1 MNKIILKK
9 FRNNNEIFLKCIKI
23 LKKEIKNNNNI
34 IISGGNTY
42 LEFFKLL
49 KEKVFNCKI
58 NFYISDERILKTP
71 KIKINLYNI
80 KKSFLNFEKKVK
92 FFFDIEKYN
101 ISNKLFLLKKIRK
114 EFNKKKIKI
123 NLAFLG
129 VGVDGH
135 IASIFDNNIVNAVKE
150 PFFLSKNKHEKFQ
163 RISFTFDYLKE
174 VDQIIFVITG
184 SDKKYLI
191 ENLKKNNYSK
201 DIVFFNFLKKTNSEI
216 KIFYAKKKNIN

>member
-49 KEKVFNCKI
+49 KEKVVNCKI

-80 KKSFLNFEKKVK
+80 KKSFLNLEKKVK

-114 EFNKKKIKI
+114 EFNKKKTKI

-201 DIVFFNFLKKTNSEI
+201 NIVFFNFLKKTNSKV
-216 KIFYAKKKNIN
+216 KIFYA

>member
-49 KEKVFNCKI
+49 KEKVVNCKI

-80 KKSFLNFEKKVK
+80 KKSFLNLEKKVK

-114 EFNKKKIKI
+114 EFNKKKTKI

-201 DIVFFNFLKKTNSEI
+201 DIVFFNFLKKTNSKI
-216 KIFYAKKKNIN
+216 KIFYAKK

>member
-49 KEKVFNCKI
+49 KENVFNCKI

-114 EFNKKKIKI
+114 EFNKKK
-123 NLAFLG
+123 N
-129 VGVDGH
+129 
-135 IASIFDNNIVNAVKE
+135 
-150 PFFLSKNKHEKFQ
+150 
-163 RISFTFDYLKE
+163 
-174 VDQIIFVITG
+174 
-184 SDKKYLI
+184 
-191 ENLKKNNYSK
+191 
-201 DIVFFNFLKKTNSEI
+201 
-216 KIFYAKKKNIN
+216 

>member
-49 KEKVFNCKI
+49 KENVFNCKI

-201 DIVFFNFLKKTNSEI
+201 NIVFFNFLKKTNSKV
-216 KIFYAKKKNIN
+216 KIFYA

>member
-49 KEKVFNCKI
+49 KENVFNCKI

>member
-49 KEKVFNCKI
+49 KENVFNCKI

-201 DIVFFNFLKKTNSEI
+201 DIVFFNFLKKTNSKV
-216 KIFYAKKKNIN
+216 KIFYA

>member
-49 KEKVFNCKI
+49 KEKVVNCKI

-80 KKSFLNFEKKVK
+80 KKSFLNLEKKVK

>member
-49 KEKVFNCKI
+49 KEKVVNCKI

-80 KKSFLNFEKKVK
+80 KKSFLNLEKKVK

-201 DIVFFNFLKKTNSEI
+201 NIVFFNFLKKTNSKV
-216 KIFYAKKKNIN
+216 KIFYA

>member
-80 KKSFLNFEKKVK
+80 KKSFLNLEKKVK

-114 EFNKKKIKI
+114 EFNKKKTKI

-201 DIVFFNFLKKTNSEI
+201 NIVFFNFLKKTNSKI
-216 KIFYAKKKNIN
+216 KIFYAKK

>member
-1 MNKIILKK
+1 VNKIILKK
-9 FRNNNEIFLKCIKI
+9 FRNNNEIFLKCVKI
-23 LKKEIKNNNNI
+23 LKKEIKSNNNI

-42 LEFFKLL
+42 LEFYKLL

-58 NFYISDERILKTP
+58 NFYISDERILKIAKT
-71 KIKINLYNI
+71 KINLYNI
-80 KKSFLNFEKKVK
+80 KKNFLNLEKKIK

-135 IASIFDNNIVNAVKE
+135 IASIFDNNKINAVKE

-163 RISFTFDYLKE
+163 RISFTFEYLKE

-201 DIVFFNFLKKTNSEI
+201 NIVFFNFLKKSNSKI
-216 KIFYAKKKNIN
+216 KIFYA

>member
-80 KKSFLNFEKKVK
+80 KKSFLNLEKKVK

-114 EFNKKKIKI
+114 EFNKKKTKI

-191 ENLKKNNYSK
+191 ENLKKNNCSK
-201 DIVFFNFLKKTNSEI
+201 DIVFFNFLKKTNSKI
-216 KIFYAKKKNIN
+216 KIFYAKK

>member
-9 FRNNNEIFLKCIKI
+9 FRNNNEIFLKCVKI
-23 LKKEIKNNNNI
+23 LKKEIKSNNNI

-42 LEFFKLL
+42 LEFYKLL

-58 NFYISDERILKTP
+58 NFYISDERILKIAKT
-71 KIKINLYNI
+71 KINLYNI
-80 KKSFLNFEKKVK
+80 KKNFLNLEKKIK

-135 IASIFDNNIVNAVKE
+135 IASIFDNNKINAVKE

-163 RISFTFDYLKE
+163 RISFTFEYLKE

-201 DIVFFNFLKKTNSEI
+201 NIVFFNFLKKSNSKI
-216 KIFYAKKKNIN
+216 KIFYA

>member
-9 FRNNNEIFLKCIKI
+9 FRNNNEIFLKCVKI
-23 LKKEIKNNNNI
+23 LKKEIKSNNNI

-42 LEFFKLL
+42 LEFYKLL

-80 KKSFLNFEKKVK
+80 KKSFLNLEKKVK

-114 EFNKKKIKI
+114 EFNKKKTKI

-201 DIVFFNFLKKTNSEI
+201 DIVFFNFLKKTNSKV
-216 KIFYAKKKNIN
+216 KIFYA

>member
-1 MNKIILKK
+1 VNKIILKK

-49 KEKVFNCKI
+49 KENVFNCKI

-80 KKSFLNFEKKVK
+80 KKSFLNLEKKVK

>member
-80 KKSFLNFEKKVK
+80 KKSFLNLEKKVK

-114 EFNKKKIKI
+114 EFNKKKTKI

-201 DIVFFNFLKKTNSEI
+201 DIVFFNFLKKTNSKI
-216 KIFYAKKKNIN
+216 KIFYAKK

>member
-49 KEKVFNCKI
+49 KENVFNCKI

-80 KKSFLNFEKKVK
+80 KKSFLNLEKKVK

-114 EFNKKKIKI
+114 EFNKKKTKI

-201 DIVFFNFLKKTNSEI
+201 DIVFFNFLKKTNSKI
-216 KIFYAKKKNIN
+216 KIFYAKK

>member
-1 MNKIILKK
+1 VNKIILKK

-80 KKSFLNFEKKVK
+80 KKSFLNLEKKVK

-114 EFNKKKIKI
+114 EFNKKKTKI

-201 DIVFFNFLKKTNSEI
+201 DIVFFNFLKKTNSKI
-216 KIFYAKKKNIN
+216 KIFYAKK

>member
-49 KEKVFNCKI
+49 KEKVVNCKI

-80 KKSFLNFEKKVK
+80 KKSFLNLEKKVK

-135 IASIFDNNIVNAVKE
+135 IASIFDNNIINAVKE

-163 RISFTFDYLKE
+163 RISFSFDYLKE

-191 ENLKKNNYSK
+191 ENIKKNNYSK
-201 DIVFFNFLKKTNSEI
+201 NIVFFNFLKKTNSKV
-216 KIFYAKKKNIN
+216 KIFYA

>member
-49 KEKVFNCKI
+49 KEKVVNCKI

-80 KKSFLNFEKKVK
+80 KKSFLNLEKKVK

-135 IASIFDNNIVNAVKE
+135 IASIFDNNIINAVKE

-201 DIVFFNFLKKTNSEI
+201 NIVFFNFLKKTNSKV
-216 KIFYAKKKNIN
+216 KIFYA

>member
-80 KKSFLNFEKKVK
+80 KKSFLNLEKKVK

-114 EFNKKKIKI
+114 EFNKKKTKI

-201 DIVFFNFLKKTNSEI
+201 NIVFFNFLKKTNSKV
-216 KIFYAKKKNIN
+216 KIFYA

>member
-49 KEKVFNCKI
+49 KEKVVNCKI

-80 KKSFLNFEKKVK
+80 KKSFLNLEKKVK

-101 ISNKLFLLKKIRK
+101 ISNKLFLLKKIFK
-114 EFNKKKIKI
+114 EFNKKKTKI

-201 DIVFFNFLKKTNSEI
+201 DIVFFNFLKKTNSKI
-216 KIFYAKKKNIN
+216 KIFYAKK

>member
-80 KKSFLNFEKKVK
+80 KKSFLNLEKKVK

-101 ISNKLFLLKKIRK
+101 ISNKLFLLKKIFK
-114 EFNKKKIKI
+114 KFNKKK
-123 NLAFLG
+123 
-129 VGVDGH
+129 
-135 IASIFDNNIVNAVKE
+135 
-150 PFFLSKNKHEKFQ
+150 FFLNKKK
-163 RISFTFDYLKE
+163 ILKE
-174 VDQIIFVITG
+174 MT
-184 SDKKYLI
+184 
-191 ENLKKNNYSK
+191 
-201 DIVFFNFLKKTNSEI
+201 
-216 KIFYAKKKNIN
+216 

>member
-49 KEKVFNCKI
+49 KEKVVNCKI

-71 KIKINLYNI
+71 KIKIKLYNI
-80 KKSFLNFEKKVK
+80 KKNFLNLEKKVK

>member
-49 KEKVFNCKI
+49 KEKVVNCKI

-80 KKSFLNFEKKVK
+80 KKSFLNLEKKVK

-135 IASIFDNNIVNAVKE
+135 IASIFDNNIINAVKE

-163 RISFTFDYLKE
+163 RISFSFDYLKE

-201 DIVFFNFLKKTNSEI
+201 NIVFFNFLKKTNSKV
-216 KIFYAKKKNIN
+216 KIFYA